1 MDNRYSRQQ
10 VLPQIGKAGQE
21 KLAQAKVLLV
31 GCGAL
36 GSIQAELLARAGV
49 GFLRIVDRDIPEF
62 SNLPRQFLYD
72 EDCVMERLP
81 KAIAAAERI
90 RKINSLIHV
99 EAHVA
104 DVNSQN
110 MSEFAHGVDII
121 LDGVDNFSTR
131 YLINDY
137 CVQNSI
143 PWVYGAIQGTKA
155 MAMPIAPGHGPCLRC
170 VFPDMPEAGTVPTC
184 EVSGVLNASPAI
196 AASLQVAQVIR
207 ILIEGIRKVGEDA
220 RLLTVD
226 PWMLQSH
233 HYQVKK
239 DEECP
244 CCGARQFPFIQ
255 GAAESRTSQLC
266 GRDAIQISPSQ
277 SMSLDLAEQ
286 CLRLASIASCQLR
299 KEVLEVHYMDHRLM
313 LFRDGRIIVHGCND
327 FTLARS
333 LVDRLIGLV

>member
-21 KLAQAKVLLV
+21 KLSKAKVLLV

-72 EDCVMERLP
+72 EECVHERIP

-90 RKINSLIHV
+90 RKINSAIEL
-99 EAHVA
+99 EALVL
-104 DVNSQN
+104 DVNSRNIQ
-110 MSEFAHGVDII
+110 ELAKGIDLI
-121 LDGVDNFSTR
+121 LDGVDNFATR

-155 MAMPIAPGHGPCLRC
+155 MAMPIAPNQGPCLRC
-170 VFPDMPEAGTVPTC
+170 LFPEMPEAGTVPTC

-196 AASLQVAQVIR
+196 AASLQVTQAIR
-207 ILIEGIRKVGEDA
+207 IIVEGCASVGSDVK
-220 RLLTVD
+220 LLTVD
-226 PWMLQSH
+226 PWQLNSH
-233 HYQVKK
+233 HFSVQK
-239 DEECP
+239 DVECP
-244 CCGARQFPFIQ
+244 CCGQRQFPYLQ
-255 GAAESRTSQLC
+255 GDVESRMALLC
-266 GRDAIQISPSQ
+266 GRDAIQVSPAQ
-277 SMSLDLAEQ
+277 EMTLDLAEQ
-286 CLRLASIASCQLR
+286 YARLAKIAPCKFR
-299 KEVLEVHYMDHRLM
+299 RDVLEVQYMDHRLM
-313 LFRDGRIIVHGCND
+313 VFRDGRVIVHGCND
-327 FTLARS
+327 TALARS
-333 LVDRLIGLV
+333 LVDRFLGLM